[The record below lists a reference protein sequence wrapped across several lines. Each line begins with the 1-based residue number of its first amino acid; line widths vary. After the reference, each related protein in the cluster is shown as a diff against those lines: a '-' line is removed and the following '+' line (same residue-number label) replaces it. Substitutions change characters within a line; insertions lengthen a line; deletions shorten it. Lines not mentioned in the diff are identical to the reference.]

1 MNFNELETD
10 KKEKLHQMIL
20 KAAMSVGGKN
30 FFLKMIEDI
39 KKETKHPLLN
49 KSMAFRWTM
58 GRMSWNKPVYKD
70 TLILLFEGMKN
81 EEKNGSILASLAP
94 RKHKTTSN
102 MMRALKPLKFTAMPK
117 NQKEGEGFSFAVFD
131 VIEGENTKVSD
142 MFKTIF
148 FYNIDFAKKALSYEE
163 KQNER

>member
-1 MNFNELETD
+1 
-10 KKEKLHQMIL
+10 
-20 KAAMSVGGKN
+20 
-30 FFLKMIEDI
+30 
-39 KKETKHPLLN
+39 
-49 KSMAFRWTM
+49 M
-58 GRMSWNKPVYKD
+58 GRMSWNKPIYKD
-70 TLILLFEGMKN
+70 TLTLLFEGMKN

-94 RKHKTTSN
+94 RKYKTTSN

-148 FYNIDFAKKALSYEE
+148 FYNIDFAKKALNYEE
-163 KQNER
+163 KQNGR